1 MNTERLHEFKCRT
14 QGPTRM
20 MMMMLRCCC
29 LLKKML
35 LLFLLIAIAS
45 LVSTFLHQA
54 SSITTT
60 FPLVYEQQHTSSIAH
75 RNSHDQSSLSDDTR
89 SKPAHQF
96 QGHPK
101 TLAMLQAPLARRK
114 LLQHH
119 HNKALLHKTTTMK
132 KESAGNQ
139 QGGENKGYQRHGG
152 RLELQRRDERCHEL
166 LLRIQSSSNDHH
178 QAAAA
183 ADDLQRLHCAVIRS
197 SLRVQALRKR
207 AVLRSQ
213 PAAAAVGSK
222 VVAAAG
228 GFEAPVSASNGE
240 YITTVTLGTPGRV
253 FSVIV
258 DTGSDLTWVQCSP
271 CSDCYPQNQSLFSP
285 SMSTSYSK
293 LPCNSALCTG
303 LPFPMCNNNSCVY
316 WYAYGDGSLTTGDF
330 VYDTITLD
338 ITNGQQQQ
346 VPDFAFGCGHDNE
359 GSFAGAAGIL
369 GLGQGPLSFPSQLT
383 SIFQGKFSYC
393 LVDWQ
398 AAPNQTSP
406 LLFGEAAAPLL
417 PGVTYIGLVTNPQ
430 NPTFYYVNLTGI
442 SVGTQLLTIP
452 EGTFDINPVGAGGA
466 IFDSGTTITTLAEA
480 AYTAVLNAMN
490 TSTMVYP
497 RTEAVP
503 GLDLCFA
510 GSNAQLPNVPT
521 LTFHFEGADMV
532 LPVSNY
538 FIFIESSQAY
548 CLSISQSPDMTVLGS
563 IQQQNFQV
571 LYDTVNRQIGFVPRV
586 CTGVTL

>member
-1 MNTERLHEFKCRT
+1 
-14 QGPTRM
+14 
-20 MMMMLRCCC
+20 
-29 LLKKML
+29 ML

-60 FPLVYEQQHTSSIAH
+60 FPLVYEPQHTSSIAH

-132 KESAGNQ
+132 KEM
-139 QGGENKGYQRHGG
+139 
-152 RLELQRRDERCHEL
+152 
-166 LLRIQSSSNDHH
+166 
-178 QAAAA
+178 
-183 ADDLQRLHCAVIRS
+183 
-197 SLRVQALRKR
+197 
-207 AVLRSQ
+207 
-213 PAAAAVGSK
+213 
-222 VVAAAG
+222 
-228 GFEAPVSASNGE
+228 SASNGE

-490 TSTMVYP
+490 TSTMIYP

-571 LYDTVNRQIGFVPRV
+571 LYDTVNRQIGF
-586 CTGVTL
+586 GVEKKNFS

>member
-1 MNTERLHEFKCRT
+1 MRT
-14 QGPTRM
+14 T
-20 MMMMLRCCC
+20 
-29 LLKKML
+29 
-35 LLFLLIAIAS
+35 
-45 LVSTFLHQA
+45 V
-54 SSITTT
+54 
-60 FPLVYEQQHTSSIAH
+60 
-75 RNSHDQSSLSDDTR
+75 SSLIWWKD
-89 SKPAHQF
+89 
-96 QGHPK
+96 G
-101 TLAMLQAPLARRK
+101 
-114 LLQHH
+114 LL
-119 HNKALLHKTTTMK
+119 
-132 KESAGNQ
+132 
-139 QGGENKGYQRHGG
+139 
-152 RLELQRRDERCHEL
+152 
-166 LLRIQSSSNDHH
+166 
-178 QAAAA
+178 
-183 ADDLQRLHCAVIRS
+183 V
-197 SLRVQALRKR
+197 VQ
-207 AVLRSQ
+207 
-213 PAAAAVGSK
+213 
-222 VVAAAG
+222 
-228 GFEAPVSASNGE
+228 
-240 YITTVTLGTPGRV
+240 
-253 FSVIV
+253 
-258 DTGSDLTWVQCSP
+258 
-271 CSDCYPQNQSLFSP
+271 
-285 SMSTSYSK
+285 
-293 LPCNSALCTG
+293 LPCNSVLCTG

-369 GLGQGPLSFPSQLT
+369 GLGQGSLSFPSQLT

-490 TSTMVYP
+490 TSTMIYP

-521 LTFHFEGADMV
+521 LTFHFAGADMV
-532 LPVSNY
+532 LPVTNY